1 LWFFLKLF
9 GLIFLFIWLRGTL
22 PRLRMDQLMV
32 FAWKFMLPMTLINV
46 VVAGLWHFSWEWAWP
61 GGIVGRWLICGVL
74 LAIPY
79 VLLARAVQPKVA
91 KRVYR
96 YA

>member
-1 LWFFLKLF
+1 M
-9 GLIFLFIWLRGTL
+9 IH
-22 PRLRMDQLMV
+22 PRIDQLMN

-46 VVAGLWHFSWEWAWP
+46 VVAALWHFSIQWALP
-61 GGIVGRWLICGVL
+61 GGLVVRWLLCALL

-79 VLLARAVQPKVA
+79 VVLGRSVQPKVA